1 MVVLGFP
8 VVDIMKVIG
17 KMHRVHMENLEL
29 TQLRLVEAIAE
40 TGNLSSAAEVVG
52 LSQSAAS
59 HSLARLRKETG
70 DPLFVRTSQRMQPTP
85 YGEQLCAAVH
95 NALLLLREGLRGGR
109 SFVTADASR
118 IFSLYMSEAG
128 QLTMLPQLLAYLRE
142 QAPGV
147 RIHVSRLPEKN
158 QGSALE
164 VGQVDMA
171 VGHITTMTTGFH
183 QRLLFHERYVCV
195 ASLDNELFA
204 QGMSFEAYKQ
214 SPHAIAD
221 SSAHIHGKK
230 FALYGDPDQLIGY
243 VSFLLEMG
251 AVPYHILC
259 SKGSKKVE
267 KELQALLDS
276 SPFGAKGKIYMGKD
290 LWHMRSLLMTDP
302 VDAIIGDT
310 HGKFIAR
317 DAKIPLFRFGFP
329 VFDRVNKH
337 RYPIIGY
344 QGVINMVT
352 EICNKFIDITDET
365 CEDRQFEMMR

>member
-109 SFVTADASR
+109 SFVPADASR

-221 SSAHIHGKK
+221 SSGMAHWMVDQQLARHNVVRQIGLVVPESLALPFVVPGSDLVVTMPSRVADR
-230 FALYGDPDQLIGY
+230 FAK
-243 VSFLLEMG
+243 M
-251 AVPYHILC
+251 
-259 SKGSKKVE
+259 
-267 KELQALLDS
+267 
-276 SPFGAKGKIYMGKD
+276 
-290 LWHMRSLLMTDP
+290 
-302 VDAIIGDT
+302 
-310 HGKFIAR
+310 
-317 DAKIPLFRFGFP
+317 IPLRVMPLP
-329 VFDRVNKH
+329 VELDPYEILLFWHARVHMDPAN
-337 RYPIIGY
+337 
-344 QGVINMVT
+344 QWL
-352 EICNKFIDITDET
+352 
-365 CEDRQFEMMR
+365 RQTLVALFKSFEADLPAP